1 MLCFSVVVCLAHHFV
16 AWDGWTAVHWP
27 RQPTIAVNCHQCF
40 SRNISPTFG
49 ALSYF
54 WQTLEE
60 LECHGPV
67 MSEQT
72 RVELEQKI
80 DEARESIRKA
90 EVRKQSLGTSVSY
103 HGMVCAAA
111 V

>member
-1 MLCFSVVVCLAHHFV
+1 
-16 AWDGWTAVHWP
+16 
-27 RQPTIAVNCHQCF
+27 
-40 SRNISPTFG
+40 
-49 ALSYF
+49 
-54 WQTLEE
+54 
-60 LECHGPV
+60 

-90 EVRKQSLGTSVSY
+90 EVRKASLGTSISY

>member
-1 MLCFSVVVCLAHHFV
+1 MLFSGVVFIILLPGMNCCPLASSASH
-16 AWDGWTAVHWP
+16 
-27 RQPTIAVNCHQCF
+27 CCELLCF

-90 EVRKQSLGTSVSY
+90 EVRKASLGTSISY